1 MPDVRR
7 VSGLAERLP
16 FADES
21 FDLVTCSWVLEH
33 LVRPSRA
40 FSEVARVLHC
50 AGHFIFLTPNAWHP
64 LIWASRLVGRSGD
77 WQARLVARLY
87 GRAEADTFPV
97 VYGANT
103 RQRLVR
109 LATAAGLVPLAL
121 SGIGDPT
128 YLAFNEPAYH
138 VATVAERLTPEWMKI
153 HLVGD
158 LVKGEGAQ

>member
-1 MPDVRR
+1 
-7 VSGLAERLP
+7 LAERLP

-21 FDLVTCSWVLEH
+21 FDLVTCAWVLEH

-50 AGHFIFLTPNAWHP
+50 AGHFLFLAPNAWHP
-64 LIWASRLVGRSGD
+64 LIWASRLVGRFGD

-87 GRAEADTFPV
+87 GRAEADTFPA

-109 LATAAGLVPLAL
+109 LATAAGLKPMAL

-128 YLAFNEPAYH
+128 YLAFNELAYH

-158 LVKGEGAQ
+158 FVKEGAQ